1 MDKLERMC
9 RDLLIEAR
17 RQGVSNFELAKL
29 LRNEMLASRT
39 DLQSDGTEF
48 IHFISD
54 DVKEENNKAE
64 KEMKVVSVRKEYDR
78 LLSDIEEQYG
88 EKIERLK
95 NTMAE
100 EILYATSEVQKDQV
114 IKRFWKESEQIES
127 EKSRQIKKLKRES
140 FKKLVNML

>member
-114 IKRFWKESEQIES
+114 IKRFWRESEQIES